1 MLIEAKALQLHHD
14 LLMAFDQQPFIWN
27 VTQESANEDKV
38 GTYFKNRDADLD
50 FDLFEN

>member
-38 GTYFKNRDADLD
+38 GISKTGMLIWISICLRID
-50 FDLFEN
+50 